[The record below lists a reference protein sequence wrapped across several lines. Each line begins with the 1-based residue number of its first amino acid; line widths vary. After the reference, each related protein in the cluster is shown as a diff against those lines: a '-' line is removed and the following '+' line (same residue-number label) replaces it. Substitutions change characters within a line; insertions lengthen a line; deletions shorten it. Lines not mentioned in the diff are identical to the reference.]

1 MKSQIS
7 RRGRTTRW
15 TVSALGI
22 LAAVA
27 VALVALDNPPSLT
40 APAQSVVEQPGD
52 ERTIDAA
59 RRHIAAESRGEVY
72 EVPVRATPADGSGA
86 GGQVA
91 PSPVPTPPDG
101 YSFTSAPTRL
111 ERVSLQPRA
120 DSAAQVEPLRDQDLD
135 WLYSEGSPV
144 AAAVVEEA
152 RRTQR
157 GWVFGWLRL
166 ADGASAADAGAAV
179 SRLGI
184 DVLAASGRLLRAKL
198 PADESKLAA
207 AVELEA
213 LSGVGV
219 VPPQRKAH
227 TAFQAE
233 LQAAPWQPVPVLIT
247 LMANDPDGRWRREL
261 LARGAEVGRF
271 DADIRAY
278 SANVDAAAFEA
289 IVQADFVLAV
299 EPMGIFR
306 AAHDTAV
313 PAMGADAV
321 RVHTDVPGLF
331 RGTGGGAV
339 PIGVLDTG
347 LNTNHLDIA
356 SHRQSICGANFVS
369 WEHKLE
375 DADLWVDENGHGTHV
390 TGTIAG
396 NGFLEAQYAGM
407 APSVAHIRF
416 AKVLSRGGWGISP
429 EIHRGMD
436 FLSRAS
442 GCGTQAVA
450 VKPLVVNMSLAATN
464 RTWHGRTTSE
474 RKLDAVVWAHRQLY
488 VVAQSNA
495 SINGFSNYGAAKSSL
510 SVGAIHDDGELA
522 GFSSWGPT
530 FDGRLAPQVVA
541 TGMDVYSARGD
552 GRRGGYVSL
561 NGTSM
566 ASPAV
571 AGVAALLMDAV
582 ADYREQPALVRARLM
597 ASAIKPDA
605 WLDAS
610 DAYAANNS
618 AGPRVLQAQYGL
630 GKASARTSV
639 LQRKEADGWESGAAT
654 STLAHGS
661 AGHQDIEVPE
671 GASRLDV
678 VLAWDE
684 PPADTIGSTVLNDL
698 DLWLDKD
705 GDCEVAEC
713 GEYAS
718 TSRRD
723 NVEWIIVKN
732 PAPGTYRARVVGRRV
747 YTAAPHAGIAWTVVR
762 GPSTPTLQ
770 LALDEMRKIGGRR
783 YRVVLSLSV
792 DGYVAA
798 SVRLDV
804 GRCRTEAGV
813 ECRPNLEL
821 RPLTGEDGMAH
832 SPSRWVR
839 NVLVGEVAVGERQ
852 QVAFDIFLK
861 QDDAARLYFTANAW
875 NAKPAVLSVELPRSN
890 NGETLVPAEAAPPAN
905 DDFAD
910 AAALEGASGSIETDL
925 LAATFEP
932 GEPAAC
938 RGGRRPSGSVWF
950 RWTAPSQGAVR
961 FGTSPGACVDLLQ
974 GEKIA
979 ALTQLASGEWGAS
992 FFAAEGET
1000 YHIRVSRNQRN
1011 RVGIRMTL
1019 SWFQGPRPANDDFKD
1034 AVELV
1039 GAEGETPGDN
1049 RGATLEPG
1057 ERVGASTATVWYRWT
1072 APEDG
1077 AWRFRADQGYSN
1089 VLVFTGDSVAT
1100 LRLVSG
1106 IATDIVSVPVKAGA
1120 EYRIAV
1126 AAANSALAGRSFQL
1140 EWNKTERDAGQDDFA
1155 NANELTGESGSEQ
1168 VTVGHSVE
1176 PDEPAQTGVRTRW
1189 WRWTAPLSGRFT
1201 WRLADT
1207 RSTEMKV
1214 AVFTSSS
1221 VSEEAPTDEDAAG
1234 DENTVETSLPDLQ
1247 WVASTGPLVTS
1258 TELSFAAERDRRY
1271 WISVGYHTGEHAAFS
1286 SQGTATLEWGKT
1298 QENDTMTQAIA
1309 LAGDSGSTMAS
1320 STFATLAPDEPSG
1333 ALGHS
1338 SLWWSF
1344 TPGDGGWYR
1353 FWVEDAEMATLAVYR
1368 VSGAGFDGLE
1378 RVARSHGD
1386 WQAPHEEDAVS
1397 ALFDAIAGQRYLIRV
1412 GQRGAAGTDAEWTL
1426 RWEQADAPTWLRYA
1440 GRLGSSALGFAPDN
1454 APTRAAFA
1462 FEDRGEALYLGT
1474 SEGLH
1479 VLARNASSG
1488 ALEQVRV
1495 VDMAEPRALLWD
1507 RRRSKLY
1514 ALDDCD
1520 WRQFAP
1526 DDDSRLTLADEGA
1539 LEFID
1544 GGARPCYARAAFLD
1558 STEAFLHHGH
1568 ADGLYVYAIGEA
1580 GLTAVQS
1587 VEIEGLEH
1595 AVGSSATST
1604 RVFATDGDSLRVFT
1618 RDEETGSLTAAGEVE
1633 LAVRAVAIAASEDD
1647 AYLVALAEDG
1657 TADAYALA
1665 ADSPVPQ
1672 HLNTLAAVGNPPWR
1686 DRDRHGECGSTR
1698 RQVASTFLAPRSG
1711 SAAFDA
1717 FCRNSAFSAAIR
1729 VAEESANLDATDY
1742 VANWQ
1747 ADRFNNYIPQFES
1760 LALATSPDGQHAYV
1774 YSEGEILI
1782 FERIGARA
1790 GERAPEP

>member
-1 MKSQIS
+1 M
-7 RRGRTTRW
+7 
-15 TVSALGI
+15 
-22 LAAVA
+22 
-27 VALVALDNPPSLT
+27 
-40 APAQSVVEQPGD
+40 
-52 ERTIDAA
+52 
-59 RRHIAAESRGEVY
+59 
-72 EVPVRATPADGSGA
+72 
-86 GGQVA
+86 
-91 PSPVPTPPDG
+91 
-101 YSFTSAPTRL
+101 
-111 ERVSLQPRA
+111 QPRA
-120 DSAAQVEPLRDQDLD
+120 NSSAQVEPRHNQDLD
-135 WLYSEGSPV
+135 WLFSEVPPV

-157 GWVFGWLRL
+157 DWVFGWLRL
-166 ADGASAADAGAAV
+166 ADGANAADAGAAV

-184 DVLAASGRLLRAKL
+184 KVLASSGRLLRAKL
-198 PADESKLAA
+198 PSDESKLAA
-207 AVELEA
+207 AVELDA
-213 LSGVGV
+213 VSGIGV

-227 TAFQAE
+227 AAFQAE

-261 LARGAEVGRF
+261 LTRGAEVGRF

-278 SANVDAAAFEA
+278 AANVDAAAFEA
-289 IVQADFVLAV
+289 VVQADFVLAV

-321 RVHTDVPGLF
+321 RFHTDAPGLF

-369 WEHKLE
+369 REHKLE

-416 AKVLSRGGWGISP
+416 GKVLSRGGWGFAEWIF
-429 EIHRGMD
+429 RGME

-450 VKPLVVNMSLAATN
+450 VKPLVVNMSLSATN
-464 RTWHGRTTSE
+464 RTWHGRTPSE

-510 SVGAIHDDGELA
+510 SVGAIQDDGELA

-541 TGMDVYSARGD
+541 TGVDVYSARGD
-552 GRRGGYVSL
+552 GSRGGYVSL

-610 DAYAANNS
+610 DAYPSTNS
-618 AGPRVLQAQYGL
+618 AGPRVLQAQFGL

-661 AGHQDIEVPE
+661 AGSKDIEVPE

-770 LALDEMRKIGGRR
+770 LALDEMREIGGRR

-804 GRCRTEAGV
+804 GRCRTEAGA
-813 ECRPNLEL
+813 ECYPNLEL

-832 SPSRWVR
+832 SPSRLVR

-932 GEPAAC
+932 GEPPATISYS
-938 RGGRRPSGSVWF
+938 GGKRPSGSVWF
-950 RWTAPSQGAVR
+950 RWTAPSRGAVR
-961 FGTSPGACVDLLQ
+961 FGVSAGARVDLLQ

-1011 RVGIRMTL
+1011 RVGTRMTL
-1019 SWFQGPRPANDDFKD
+1019 SWFQGPRPANDDFRD

-1039 GAEGETPGDN
+1039 GAEGEMPGDN

-1106 IATDIVSVPVKAGA
+1106 IATDIVSVPVKTGA

-1140 EWNKTERDAGQDDFA
+1140 EWNKTERDAGHDDFA
-1155 NANELTGESGSEQ
+1155 NANELTGESGSEH

-1207 RSTEMKV
+1207 QSTEIKV
-1214 AVFTSSS
+1214 AVFTSSNAP
-1221 VSEEAPTDEDAAG
+1221 EEESTDEGVAG
-1234 DENTVETSLPDLQ
+1234 DEETAKISLPDLQ
-1247 WVASTGPLVTS
+1247 WVASTGPHVTA
-1258 TELSFAAERDRRY
+1258 TEFSFAAERDRRY

-1286 SQGTATLEWGKT
+1286 SHGTATLEWGKT
-1298 QENDTMTQAIA
+1298 PENDTMTQAIA

-1344 TPGDGGWYR
+1344 TPEDAGWYR
-1353 FWVEDAEMATLAVYR
+1353 FWVEDAETATVAVYR

-1397 ALFDAIAGQRYLIRV
+1397 TLFDAVAGQRYLIRV
-1412 GQRGAAGTDAEWTL
+1412 GQRGDGTDAEWTL
-1426 RWEQADAPTWLRYA
+1426 HWEQADAPTWLRYV
-1440 GRLGSSALGFAPDN
+1440 GRVGSSALGLTPDN
-1454 APTRAAFA
+1454 VLTRAAFA

-1474 SEGLH
+1474 SEGLR
-1479 VLARNASSG
+1479 VLARDASSG

-1495 VDMAEPRALLWD
+1495 VDMAEPQALLWD

-1514 ALDDCD
+1514 ALVDCD
-1520 WRQFAP
+1520 WRQLAP

-1539 LEFID
+1539 LEIID
-1544 GGARPCYARAAFLD
+1544 GGAPPCYVRAAFLD

-1568 ADGLYVYAIGEA
+1568 ADGLDVYAIGEA
-1580 GLTAVQS
+1580 GLTAVPS

-1595 AVGSSATST
+1595 AAGSSATST
-1604 RVFATDGDSLRVFT
+1604 RVFATDGDSLQVFT
-1618 RDEETGSLTAAGEVE
+1618 RDEETGSLTAAGEAE

-1657 TADAYALA
+1657 TADAYELT
-1665 ADSPVPQ
+1665 ADSPVPH
-1672 HLNTLAAVGNPPWR
+1672 HLNTLAPVGNPSW
-1686 DRDRHGECGSTR
+1686 RDRHGECG
-1698 RQVASTFLAPRSG
+1698 FLAPRSG

-1729 VAEESANLDATDY
+1729 VAAESASLDATDY

-1747 ADRFNNYIPQFES
+1747 ADRFNNYIPQFGS
-1760 LALATSPDGQHAYV
+1760 HALATSPDGQHAYV
-1774 YSEGEILI
+1774 YSESEGEILI
-1782 FERIGARA
+1782 FERIGKRA
-1790 GERAPEP
+1790 GEQAPVP